1 MRITWHFE
9 PADVER
15 VQAFFETHQ
24 ANPFVRQR
32 EVTNLAENKPPV
44 AKEDVWEKMVACLLT
59 TQQRSGP
66 DSPISRFMARPFP
79 LRWEVCVEPESL
91 AEFARDLMADFGG
104 IRRSTT
110 IGKQM
115 ATNMQKIQG
124 PTWETTLEKLDALRT
139 GVEAGVEREAADFID
154 DTFAGFGPKQSR
166 NLLQMLG
173 LSRYEIP
180 IDSRITKWLNTQG
193 FPVKLTA
200 GPLQDQHYYA
210 FVSDGFQQL
219 AAACGIFP
227 CLLDAAIF
235 SSFDG
240 DGWTEENVVW

>member
-1 MRITWHFE
+1 MKITWHFE
-9 PADVER
+9 PADIEK
-15 VQAFFETHQ
+15 VQSFFEKHRD
-24 ANPFVRQR
+24 NPFVQQR
-32 EVTNLAENKPPV
+32 EAVNLADNKPPV
-44 AKEDVWEKMVACLLT
+44 TKEDFWERMVACLLT

-66 DSPISRFMARPFP
+66 DSPISRFMTRPFP
-79 LRWEVCVEPESL
+79 LRWEICVEEESL
-91 AEFARDLMADFGG
+91 ADFARGVMADFGG
-104 IRRSTT
+104 IRRSTI
-110 IGKQM
+110 IGKEM
-115 ATNMQKIQG
+115 AKNMVKIQSH
-124 PTWETTLEKLDALRT
+124 TWESTLEKLDALRI
-139 GVEAGVEREAADFID
+139 GVEAAVERQTADFID
-154 DTFAGFGPKQSR
+154 DVYHGFGPKQSR

-180 IDSRITKWLNTQG
+180 IDSRITKWLNEQG

-219 AAACGIFP
+219 ASACGIFP

-240 DGWTEENVVW
+240 DGWTEDNVVW